1 MLLLKGS
8 GLRATVV
15 TMKWHI
21 WSQCCLNSVTIMITR
36 THSVTLSRSLCS
48 ELDTLVTYYVH
59 CIVFVFP
66 FFGKYYKRRT
76 ELLLLTKF
84 HISSKDL
91 KLASYCLT
99 YLQEGYGLW
108 NISTVCTDLYYEDF
122 STRPCLWH
130 SRESRRDKIFLL

>member
-8 GLRATVV
+8 WLRAPGNGGDDEVAHLV
-15 TMKWHI
+15 TMLFK
-21 WSQCCLNSVTIMITR
+21 QCYDYDYPDTLSY
-36 THSVTLSRSLCS
+36 LSRSLCS
-48 ELDTLVTYYVH
+48 ELDTLVMYYVH

-76 ELLLLTKF
+76 QLLLLTKF

-99 YLQEGYGLW
+99 YLQEGYGLR
-108 NISTVCTDLYYEDF
+108 NISLFVQINITTILPLVLVYGIHE
-122 STRPCLWH
+122 RV
-130 SRESRRDKIFLL
+130 